1 MAGTALHIYSPGTA
15 IELSLHQYI
24 SNRHRLFTNIDSN
37 ILICGDKGTKKKM
50 DNNGARL
57 RMLWEPEKWSC
68 IVSCTAHRFILQLNR
83 TLKI

>member
-37 ILICGDKGTKKKM
+37 ILICGDKGTKKN
-50 DNNGARL
+50 DG
-57 RMLWEPEKWSC
+57 
-68 IVSCTAHRFILQLNR
+68 
-83 TLKI
+83 